1 MQRYFVEPEQM
12 SEDEVEITG
21 EDVKHIDKVMR
32 LQPGSH
38 IECLNNQGRRT
49 HCKIRSV
56 NKESIEADIMQ
67 DLENSPELPVYA
79 AVAQALIKGDNLD
92 LVVQKGTEL
101 GVGSFLLFA
110 AGRSVVKW
118 DSSKVEKK
126 VQRLRKIAKEAAE
139 QSGRLYIPDVSYYPS
154 TGDMLEAASMY
165 NTSLY
170 LDEETAKNGKHE
182 TLAEIFSSRPPSILA
197 VIGPEGGISPEE
209 AQTFDKSGFRPVSL
223 GPRILRS
230 ESASLYFLSA
240 LSYHYEILR

>member
-1 MQRYFVEPEQM
+1 MQRYFVKPEQM
-12 SEDEVEITG
+12 TENDVVITG
-21 EDVKHIDKVMR
+21 EDVKHISKVVR
-32 LQPGSH
+32 LEPGSH

-49 HCKIRSV
+49 HCRIRSV
-56 NKESIEADIMQ
+56 DKESVAADI
-67 DLENSPELPVYA
+67 LEDIESSPELPVYA

-101 GVGSFLLFA
+101 GARSFLLFA

-126 VQRLRKIAKEAAE
+126 LQRLRKIAKEAAE
-139 QSGRLYIPDVSYYPS
+139 QSGRQYIPDISYYAS
-154 TGDMLEAASMY
+154 TRDMMEEASTYEA
-165 NTSLY
+165 SLY
-170 LDEETAKNGKHE
+170 LDEETAKSGEHH
-182 TLAEIFSSRPPSILA
+182 AAADIFSSRPASILA
-197 VIGPEGGISPEE
+197 LIGPEGGISRDE
-209 AQTFDKSGFRPVSL
+209 AQALDQSGCRPVSL